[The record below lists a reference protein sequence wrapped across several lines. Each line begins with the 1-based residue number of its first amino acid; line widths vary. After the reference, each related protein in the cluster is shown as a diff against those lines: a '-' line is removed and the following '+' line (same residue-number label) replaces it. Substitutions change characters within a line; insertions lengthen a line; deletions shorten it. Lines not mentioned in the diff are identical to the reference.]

1 MYSFQDKVRYSEV
14 DRHGKLSIP
23 AVVNYLQDCS
33 TFQSEALGVGIEHLK
48 KVHRAWLLTSWQR
61 DLLEDMHRGEDIKVG
76 TWSYSAKGVYGYR
89 NFVIRTL
96 EDRPLVNADS
106 LWVFVDTESG
116 KLVKVTPEDIDV
128 YEREEKIDMEYLGRK
143 IKVQGEGVEKDPV
156 YIKKYHIDTNGHVNN
171 SWYVWFAMEFV
182 PDDEMIHGR
191 KINRLRVEY
200 KKSAMYRDI
209 IYPVVYE
216 QEDAITVSLND
227 EQGSP
232 YAIVQLSVYE

>member
-48 KVHRAWLLTSWQR
+48 KVHRAWLLTSWQI
-61 DLLEDMHRGEDIKVG
+61 DLLEDMHIGEDIKVG

-116 KLVKVTPEDIDV
+116 KPLKVTPEDIDV

-216 QEDAITVSLND
+216 QEDAITVALND
-227 EQGSP
+227 EQGSS

>member
-1 MYSFQDKVRYSEV
+1 M
-14 DRHGKLSIP
+14 
-23 AVVNYLQDCS
+23 
-33 TFQSEALGVGIEHLK
+33 
-48 KVHRAWLLTSWQR
+48 
-61 DLLEDMHRGEDIKVG
+61 
-76 TWSYSAKGVYGYR
+76 YGYR

-116 KLVKVTPEDIDV
+116 KPVKVTPEDIDV

-216 QEDAITVSLND
+216 QEDAITVALND
-227 EQGSP
+227 EQGSS

>member
-1 MYSFQDKVRYSEV
+1 M
-14 DRHGKLSIP
+14 
-23 AVVNYLQDCS
+23 
-33 TFQSEALGVGIEHLK
+33 
-48 KVHRAWLLTSWQR
+48 
-61 DLLEDMHRGEDIKVG
+61 
-76 TWSYSAKGVYGYR
+76 
-89 NFVIRTL
+89 
-96 EDRPLVNADS
+96 
-106 LWVFVDTESG
+106 DTESG
-116 KLVKVTPEDIDV
+116 KPVKVTPEDIDV